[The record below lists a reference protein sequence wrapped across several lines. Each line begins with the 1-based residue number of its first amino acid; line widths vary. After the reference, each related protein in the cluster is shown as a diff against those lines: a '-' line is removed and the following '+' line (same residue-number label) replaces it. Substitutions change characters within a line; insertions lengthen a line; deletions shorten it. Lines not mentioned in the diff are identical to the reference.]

1 MEHTGHYRDNLC
13 PQVPAAGFPKILLLT
28 GNYPYEQKPPA
39 GEGFC
44 PTYSILST
52 LQNQYLTNICGIREK
67 EGT

>member
-1 MEHTGHYRDNLC
+1 MEHTGRYRDNLC

-28 GNYPYEQKPPA
+28 GNCPYEQKLPA

-44 PTYSILST
+44 PTYSVLSM
-52 LQNQYLTNICGIREK
+52 LQSQNLTNVCGIREK